1 MFCTPSQTGDGC
13 SAENI
18 IRGQAVVTV
27 PPGTISFIDL
37 PRPPESQSDFLK
49 LQVRT
54 LEKAAAVVGLEDCAC
69 FQVLT
74 WHLAVL
80 IRHHG
85 NSLSGIHEAEKI

>member
-1 MFCTPSQTGDGC
+1 MGCNMCVVKRPEEQYRIMFQTGDGC
-13 SAENI
+13 SAEII
-18 IRGQAVVTV
+18 IR
-27 PPGTISFIDL
+27 
-37 PRPPESQSDFLK
+37 ESQSDFLK

-54 LEKAAAVVGLEDCAC
+54 LGKAAALVGLEDCAY

-85 NSLSGIHEAEKI
+85 NSLSGIHEAGKI

>member
-1 MFCTPSQTGDGC
+1 MFCTPSQTGNGC
-13 SAENI
+13 SAEN

-37 PRPPESQSDFLK
+37 PRPPEPQSDFLK

-54 LEKAAAVVGLEDCAC
+54 LEKAAAVVGLEDAY
-69 FQVLT
+69 FQVLI

-80 IRHHG
+80 IHNHG
-85 NSLSGIHEAEKI
+85 NSLAGIQEVGKI

>member
-1 MFCTPSQTGDGC
+1 M
-13 SAENI
+13 ENI
-18 IRGQAVVTV
+18 IRGQAVVPV
-27 PPGTISFIDL
+27 PPGTFSFNDL
-37 PRPPESQSDFLK
+37 PHPPESKSDFLK

-54 LEKAAAVVGLEDCAC
+54 LEEAAAVVGLEDCTY

-85 NSLSGIHEAEKI
+85 NSLSGIKEAGKI